1 MDCLT
6 ICPHGTDTD
15 VRCDARASVDQGGRR
30 CNELD
35 RRDLKR
41 LPKRDGRQLH
51 RSDLIRLVH
60 DRPRLTRQINP
71 SLSQQ
76 TKLLKIL
83 IVPLRSQPLPDIDQ
97 NRIAGIHHSL

>member
-1 MDCLT
+1 MCGVMRVSSVD
-6 ICPHGTDTD
+6 HGGC
-15 VRCDARASVDQGGRR
+15 RCD
-30 CNELD
+30 ELD

-51 RSDLIRLVH
+51 RSDLILLVH
-60 DRPRLTRQINP
+60 DRRRLTRQINP

>member
-6 ICPHGTDTD
+6 ICPHGTDPD
-15 VRCDARASVDQGGRR
+15 VRCDARASVDQGGCR

-60 DRPRLTRQINP
+60 DRPRLTRKINP

-83 IVPLRSQPLPDIDQ
+83 IVPLRSQPLSDIDQ